1 MSETPMGKTVADA
14 RATWRPRLSP
24 KARLRWDEVE
34 KRYMLVFPEAALML
48 NQTAPE
54 ILKLCDGERTIEQII
69 DALAQRFSG
78 VDRQV
83 IEDDVIGFL
92 TRIKARGLLE
102 VGG

>member
-1 MSETPMGKTVADA
+1 MSETRMGKTVTDA
-14 RATWRPRLSP
+14 PATWRPRLSP

-54 ILKLCDGERTIEQII
+54 ILTLCDGERTVEQII
-69 DALAQRFSG
+69 DALVARFSG

-83 IEDDVIGFL
+83 IEEDVIGFL
-92 TRIKARGLLE
+92 TRIRTRGLLE
-102 VGG
+102 T